1 MGGDGG
7 LRTLAATIIGF
18 YLGYALKEAALIML
32 GSAAVLYV
40 LYKYIQM
47 IDRQKLIM
55 RMTRRELHHE
65 KNNNHMGWEQH
76 DHRNGGP

>member
-18 YLGYALKEAALIML
+18 YLGYTLGKAALIML
-32 GSAAVLYV
+32 GSAAAIYV

-47 IDRQKLIM
+47 IDQQKKKI
-55 RMTRRELHHE
+55 REWRIE
-65 KNNNHMGWEQH
+65 N
-76 DHRNGGP
+76 RNGGP